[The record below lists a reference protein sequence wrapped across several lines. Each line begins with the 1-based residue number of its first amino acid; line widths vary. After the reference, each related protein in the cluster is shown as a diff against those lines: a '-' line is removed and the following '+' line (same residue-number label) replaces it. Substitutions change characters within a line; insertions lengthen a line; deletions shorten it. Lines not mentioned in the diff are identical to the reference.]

1 MHTTQSC
8 IHFAISQRAVRFA
21 VSMPY
26 YSRMHEFHD
35 FHEFR
40 VEIVK
45 IVKIVKKLI
54 MNYEKSEHQLF
65 VSLKLH
71 EVRNLRIQVVLVIYL
86 GKFVC

>member
-1 MHTTQSC
+1 MHTAQSC

-26 YSRMHEFHD
+26 YSRMHE